1 MRVLLMSGDRELAE
15 RLAETL
21 AGYGDVLAAADNADE
36 GLRKLA
42 EGGFGAVIVSDRL
55 VGAEEDNSWLED
67 IRQRAGNAMRIVML
81 SRRHPAEDR
90 HRTAKECLAD
100 GWAIVPPGHGVGQV
114 AARLATMLH
123 GARDAG
129 DKRRNGLIQFV
140 GTTPN
145 IGTTVAAFA
154 VACAMAER
162 TNLRIGL
169 LGLNLKSDKLYR
181 YLGEPEP
188 PAAFGGL
195 RPELKAGD
203 LSPERLIGRCSRLRR
218 RPNLY
223 ILHGNVHREQ
233 AEYYAV
239 EEIDGLLKAACS
251 AFDVCVADTSA
262 YWDNAATV
270 SVMLNAGQRIL
281 VTTPRAACYREDF
294 ARWCLALAPMF
305 GLKPADFDLLVTQS
319 GDRHAAGAK
328 EMARE
333 MGLPRIGEIRMCPD
347 LDAYLDAG
355 RLAEWAA
362 GRSGGARD
370 AARIAEALLALRDV
384 PVRPAEAS
392 PRQFRLRNL
401 LRGRRIIGFAGK

>member
-21 AGYGDVLAAADNADE
+21 AGYGDALEAAGNAEE
-36 GLRKLA
+36 GLRQLA

-55 VGAEEDNSWLED
+55 VAAEDEISWLED
-67 IRQRAGNAMRIVML
+67 IRRRAGNVRRIVML
-81 SRRHPAEDR
+81 SNRHPVEDLR
-90 HRTAKECLAD
+90 RIAKECLAD

-114 AARLATMLH
+114 AARLAAILH

-154 VACAMAER
+154 VASAMAER
-162 TNLRIGL
+162 SNLRIGL

-188 PAAFGGL
+188 PAALGGL
-195 RPELKAGD
+195 RPELKAGE
-203 LSPERLIGRCSRLRR
+203 LSPERLLGRCTRLRR
-218 RPNLY
+218 WPNLY

-251 AFDVCVADTSA
+251 AFDLCVADTSA

-270 SVMLNAGQRIL
+270 SAMLNAGQRIL

-305 GLKPADFDLLVTQS
+305 GLGPADFDLLVTQS
-319 GDRHAAGAK
+319 GDRFASGAR

-333 MGLPRIGEIRMCPD
+333 MGLPRIGEIRACPD

-362 GRSGGARD
+362 GRSGGAKD
-370 AARIAEALLALRDV
+370 AARIAETLLMLRDE
-384 PVRPAEAS
+384 PVRPAAS
-392 PRQFRLRNL
+392 PRQFRLRHL
-401 LRGRRIIGFAGK
+401 LRGGRIIGFAGK